1 MSEDQVPQSVLQVQ
15 HYQFQEAQ
23 ANQYRAKEDLIK
35 KYAQKK
41 NLTFDE
47 NQKLLAEAKKFPIEK
62 LSPIIVKGPEYGPLN
77 LSITEEDKLS
87 KIKIKMDQ
95 INLLNNI
102 HFHRKIL
109 EVLYVGLLKPF
120 LENKKLEPKVS
131 KLEDQLKKKK
141 TMRNGWKVQIKKLE
155 IDMIVVGKNSH
166 SKNLAKKLFKE
177 KDKTISSLNKQLKI
191 PITDHPQTEEFF
203 TSHKQ
208 VDSLKQSV
216 LYLEEKVLEM
226 ESDKQELQKGKE
238 KLLMKSTPKDLE
250 QVQKNSTNQLVE
262 AMSQVILKD
271 EEIKGLK
278 GRHDKIN
285 LENESLKE
293 EVSMLNLKLVGKS
306 EL

>member
-1 MSEDQVPQSVLQVQ
+1 M
-15 HYQFQEAQ
+15 
-23 ANQYRAKEDLIK
+23 
-35 KYAQKK
+35 
-41 NLTFDE
+41 
-47 NQKLLAEAKKFPIEK
+47 
-62 LSPIIVKGPEYGPLN
+62 
-77 LSITEEDKLS
+77 
-87 KIKIKMDQ
+87 
-95 INLLNNI
+95 
-102 HFHRKIL
+102 
-109 EVLYVGLLKPF
+109 
-120 LENKKLEPKVS
+120 
-131 KLEDQLKKKK
+131 
-141 TMRNGWKVQIKKLE
+141 
-155 IDMIVVGKNSH
+155 
-166 SKNLAKKLFKE
+166 
-177 KDKTISSLNKQLKI
+177 
-191 PITDHPQTEEFF
+191 
-203 TSHKQ
+203 
-208 VDSLKQSV
+208 DSLKQSV